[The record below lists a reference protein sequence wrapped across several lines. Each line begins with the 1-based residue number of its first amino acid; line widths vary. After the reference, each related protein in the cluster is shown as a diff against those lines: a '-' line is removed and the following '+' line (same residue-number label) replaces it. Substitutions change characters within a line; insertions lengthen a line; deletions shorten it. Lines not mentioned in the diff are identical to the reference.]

1 MKRKENGMGDFP
13 PSPSQPNTN
22 YQKKKISNQIFINF
36 TYVEDNILLIYSLKK

>member
-22 YQKKKISNQIFINF
+22 YTKKKKKKIRIFINF
-36 TYVEDNILLIYSLKK
+36 TYVEDNILLIYS

>member
-22 YQKKKISNQIFINF
+22 YTKKKKKKKSNFHKLYIRWG
-36 TYVEDNILLIYSLKK
+36 

>member
-22 YQKKKISNQIFINF
+22 YTKKKKKKSNFHKLYIRWG
-36 TYVEDNILLIYSLKK
+36 